1 MKLLPFQQRFTRA
14 ALAPGIRTAALSL
27 PRGNGKSTLAGMM
40 LADHLR
46 LLDGLECVL
55 LAGSLEQARPVFR
68 TIRDELGELDWRHA
82 DSKTQ
87 IGSRHRHGTTT
98 RLRVISSKGKT
109 AMGLVGVPFV
119 VADEPGAWEV
129 VGGELMH
136 SALQTAL
143 GKPGSPMRVIYI
155 GTLAPAIS
163 GWWHDMV
170 SRGSHGSTHVTV
182 MRGDRKTW
190 DSWSTIR
197 RCNPLMSLPRFPESR
212 ATLLE
217 ERDDARRDDAKLAQ
231 FLSLRLNLPTAAES
245 EMLLTLP
252 DWERVIDRPI
262 PEPAGA
268 PIVGVDLG
276 GNRAWSAAVA
286 IWETGRVEAV
296 AVTPG
301 VPDIDEQERRDRVP
315 AGTYRGL
322 VNDGRLLVADGLNQ
336 PEPDQL
342 LGAVVDLW
350 GNAGLRRG
358 GPIQGGRVARRRGR
372 PVAGRVPDH
381 AVERAD
387 RGRGRHP
394 QAGPGLV
401 HRRRRRVPAPA
412 GVQHRDG
419 DGRAGHVGQRPAQ
432 EARHAQ
438 HEPGRRGRCVR
449 ARGRRGGAVAARQA
463 GARGSVPA
471 VVFLIGW
478 AGARE
483 SVLRRLATWSAPSAP
498 AGPICCRELP
508 GNRKR

>member
-1 MKLLPFQQRFTRA
+1 MKLLPFQERFTRA

-68 TIRDELGELDWRHA
+68 TVRDELGDVEWKHA

-87 IGSRHRHGTTT
+87 IGSRHRGGNT
-98 RLRVISSKGKT
+98 RLRVIGSKGKT
-109 AMGLVGVPFV
+109 AMGLVGVPLV

-129 VGGELMH
+129 TGGQLMH

-143 GKPGSPMRVIYI
+143 GKPGSAMRVIYI
-155 GTLAPAIS
+155 GTLAPAVS
-163 GWWHDMV
+163 GWWHDLV
-170 SRGSHGSTHVTV
+170 SAGSTGSTHVTAV
-182 MRGDRKTW
+182 TGDRKTW
-190 DSWSTIR
+190 DRWSTIKR
-197 RCNPLMSLPRFPESR
+197 ANPLMSRFAESR
-212 ATLLE
+212 AVLLE
-217 ERDDARRDDAKLAQ
+217 ERDKARRDERKFAE
-231 FLSLRLNLPTAAES
+231 FLSLRLNLPTGAES

-252 DWERVIDRPI
+252 DWERVIGRPI

-315 AGTYRGL
+315 SGTYREL

-342 LGAVVDLW
+342 LSAVLDLW
-350 GNAGLRRG
+350 GPPACVVADRFKAGAL
-358 GPIQGGRVARRRGR
+358 QDAVGGRWPVEFRIMRWSEQTEDVDGIRKLARDWCIGVDEESRRLLAFSIATALVEPDTSGNVRLKKRGTHNTSRDDVAAAF
-372 PVAGRVPDH
+372 VLAAG
-381 AVERAD
+381 AVERW
-387 RGRGRHP
+387 
-394 QAGPGLV
+394 
-401 HRRRRRVPAPA
+401 RRAKPVPP
-412 GVQHRDG
+412 
-419 DGRAGHVGQRPAQ
+419 
-432 EARHAQ
+432 
-438 HEPGRRGRCVR
+438 
-449 ARGRRGGAVAARQA
+449 
-463 GARGSVPA
+463 SV
-471 VVFLIGW
+471 F
-478 AGARE
+478 
-483 SVLRRLATWSAPSAP
+483 
-498 AGPICCRELP
+498 
-508 GNRKR
+508 

>member
-46 LLDGLECVL
+46 RLDGLECVL

-190 DSWSTIR
+190 DSWATIR

-245 EMLLTLP
+245 EMLLTLQ
-252 DWERVIDRPI
+252 DWERVIGRPI

-342 LGAVVDLW
+342 LSAVLDLW
-350 GNAGLRRG
+350 GPPACVVADRFKAGAL
-358 GPIQGGRVARRRGR
+358 QDAVGGRWPVEFRIMRWSEQTEDVDGIRKLARDWCIGVDEESRRLLAFSIATALVEPDTSGNVRLKKRGTHNTSRDDVAAAF
-372 PVAGRVPDH
+372 VLAAG
-381 AVERAD
+381 AVERW
-387 RGRGRHP
+387 
-394 QAGPGLV
+394 
-401 HRRRRRVPAPA
+401 RRAKPVPP
-412 GVQHRDG
+412 
-419 DGRAGHVGQRPAQ
+419 
-432 EARHAQ
+432 
-438 HEPGRRGRCVR
+438 
-449 ARGRRGGAVAARQA
+449 
-463 GARGSVPA
+463 SV
-471 VVFLIGW
+471 F
-478 AGARE
+478 
-483 SVLRRLATWSAPSAP
+483 
-498 AGPICCRELP
+498 
-508 GNRKR
+508 